1 MPGGTLAPSR
11 LDELKKRFEENPRRF
26 FAPLANEYRKSGD
39 LDQAIAL
46 CQEHLADQAGNM
58 NGHVV
63 YGQAL
68 FDAGRYEESE
78 ATFGTALSLD
88 PENLIAL
95 RHLGDI
101 ARAHND
107 AAKALEWYKR
117 VLDADPRND
126 EILGFIEELKGASA
140 APPPAEPARAPTP
153 VSNDAVTPR
162 VTRAVGAADEGKTV
176 EITPVKGLSLGT
188 GTPVA
193 PNDLIEP
200 VRPSGPA
207 KRMSLL
213 DISLDLGGVGESG
226 IGAGLDAPPADL
238 SPPSFEMPAGAPGEP
253 AASIELDS
261 GLGWDMGSVDL
272 VSASDTADESA
283 PSVET
288 PQVFVTETMAELYL
302 QQGFRDEALQ
312 VYKQLAEQNP
322 DDASLRDRISRL
334 EHGDRASISFDAVQD
349 HDLDLAPGTDSLVMM
364 NEPAAAP
371 DVSEPAA
378 APDVAEP
385 ASMAF
390 DALPMIATFAETVA
404 ATAVEVEPVAFATPT
419 PVVAIPSVQSAR
431 AFFASLAQRRAVR
444 GDGTP
449 VQSAAAVA
457 APEAALTLSSAGGTI
472 DGLFGA
478 TSSDADDVM
487 GRALAT
493 AVGTVESAPI
503 RGKPTQAAASE
514 LTLDSVFRS
523 DSPMRTS
530 GPIARQSKVLNFD
543 QFFAADAPADPPAP
557 AADPDAPPASPADD
571 AQFNSWLKGLRDQ

>member
-68 FDAGRYEESE
+68 FDAGRYPE
-78 ATFGTALSLD
+78 AEVTFATALALD

-101 ARAHND
+101 ARTNND
-107 AAKALEWYKR
+107 VARALDWYQR

-126 EILGFIEELKGASA
+126 EILGFIEELKGAAAA
-140 APPPAEPARAPTP
+140 APPPEPARTPTP
-153 VSNDAVTPR
+153 TAATPISSNAVTPR
-162 VTRAVGAADEGKTV
+162 VTRAVEGIDLAKTV
-176 EITPVKGLSLGT
+176 EITAT
-188 GTPVA
+188 
-193 PNDLIEP
+193 
-200 VRPSGPA
+200 GPA

-213 DISLDLGGVGESG
+213 DMSLDLGGVGESG
-226 IGAGLDAPPADL
+226 IGAGLDAPLDL
-238 SPPSFEMPAGAPGEP
+238 SPPTFQSAPITPTTP
-253 AASIELDS
+253 AAPAEPVAAIDLDS

-272 VSASDTADESA
+272 VSTSGTADEPA
-283 PSVET
+283 QPVDT

-312 VYKQLAEQNP
+312 VYRQLAEQNP
-322 DDASLRDRISRL
+322 DDASLRERIAHL
-334 EHGDRASISFDAVQD
+334 ERGDRASMSFDVVKD
-349 HDLDLAPGTDSLVMM
+349 EVLDLAPGTDSLVMM

-371 DVSEPAA
+371 DMVELAA

-385 ASMAF
+385 DASAF
-390 DALPMIATFAETVA
+390 DALPMIDTFAETVA
-404 ATAVEVEPVAFATPT
+404 STAVDVEPVAFATPT
-419 PVVAIPSVQSAR
+419 PVVATPTVQSAR

-449 VQSAAAVA
+449 AHSAVA
-457 APEAALTLSSAGGTI
+457 VVAPEPAIVLSTAAGTI
-472 DGLFGA
+472 DGLFGTA
-478 TSSDADDVM
+478 SSEADDVM

-493 AVGTVESAPI
+493 ALATAVATVESAPM

-523 DSPMRTS
+523 DSPARAS
-530 GPIARQSKVLNFD
+530 GPAARQSKVLNFD
-543 QFFAADAPADPPAP
+543 QFFAPEPPVDAPAP
-557 AADPDAPPASPADD
+557 AADTGAPPASPADD
-571 AQFNSWLKGLRDQ
+571 AQFNSWLQGLKDQ